1 MHSWNNKAGQ
11 VGVPPLDN
19 RNKEYGWDRFD
30 MTFGKFTRACIAVAL
45 AGTAVAGCSG
55 GLFGGGDKK
64 TTPTIG
70 ERIPV
75 LSRIETGAKVDPTMA
90 GVSVLLPPAQTNNE
104 WAQVGGSAS
113 KSYGHL
119 ALAENPARVW
129 TVNIA
134 GSSNRRRLAAAPV
147 VGNGKLIAVDTSG
160 VVHAFDSKS
169 GGQLWRHQMEVSND
183 LTGAAFG
190 GGASYDSGRVY
201 ATNGVGEVVALDA
214 ETGSEIWKVKPAG
227 PLRGSPT
234 IAFGQVFVMTQD
246 NQIFSLDTSDGE
258 LVWQESGSATQ
269 AGVFGVAAPAAG
281 QGSVI
286 AGYSSGELSAYRYEN
301 GRTLWAD
308 ALARTSIS
316 TEVGALSDI
325 DADPII
331 DSGRVYALGQG
342 GRMAAYELLTGQRIW
357 ELNLA
362 GISTPA
368 IAGEW
373 IFTLTDDARLL
384 AIARSTGRVRWM
396 TQLQRYR
403 DEKDRKGEIF
413 WTGPVLAGNQLW
425 VASSRGLLY
434 KVSTGEGSAQQ
445 YADLKQPVSLP
456 PIVADDMLYVLDDSG
471 RITAYR

>member
-1 MHSWNNKAGQ
+1 MT
-11 VGVPPLDN
+11 
-19 RNKEYGWDRFD
+19 RNLIRSIF
-30 MTFGKFTRACIAVAL
+30 AVAL

-55 GLFGGGDKK
+55 GDKK
-64 TTPTIG
+64 TTPTLG

-75 LSRIETGAKVDPTMA
+75 LSRIESGASVDPSLA
-90 GVSVLLPPAQTNNE
+90 GVSVVLPPAQVNAD

-119 ALAENPARVW
+119 SLAENPARVW
-129 TVNIA
+129 TASIA
-134 GSSNRRRLAAAPV
+134 GSSTSRRLAAAPV
-147 VGNGKLIAVDTSG
+147 VGGGKLVAVGTDG
-160 VVHAFDSKS
+160 MVHAFDAKT
-169 GGQLWRHQMEVSND
+169 GRQLWRYRMEVANN
-183 LTGAAFG
+183 LAAMAFG
-190 GGASYDSGRVY
+190 GGASIDSGRVY

-214 ETGSEIWKVKPAG
+214 ETGNQIWKVQPAG

-246 NQIFSLDTSDGE
+246 NQIFSLDAANGE
-258 LVWQESGSATQ
+258 LVWQEGGSATQ

-281 QGSVI
+281 QGSII

-331 DSGRVYALGQG
+331 DDGRVYALGQG

-357 ELNLA
+357 ELNLS

-403 DEKDRKGEIF
+403 NEKNRKDPIY
-413 WTGPVLAGNQLW
+413 WTGPVLASNQLW
-425 VASSRGLLY
+425 VASSRGMLY
-434 KVSTGEGSAQQ
+434 RVSTAEGSAFQ

-456 PIVADDMLYVLDDSG
+456 PIVADNMLYILDDSG